1 MNDVKELKPD
11 ELQLIEMYRALSEP
25 DKKLALVSFSQART
39 SSTLF
44 TGSFKNATNVNIVIG
59 GAVYMNG
66 KEQGSDGAESK

>member
-44 TGSFKNATNVNIVIG
+44 TGGFENAKNFNIVIG
-59 GAVYMNG
+59 GAIYT
-66 KEQGSDGAESK
+66 DGRKAGNEKDE